1 MAHRILIVD
10 DEGHIREVI
19 RVALKKAGMDVIEA
33 RDGKEALL
41 RYAADRP
48 DLIVLDIGM
57 PEFDGLDVCREIRKV
72 SDVPILFLSARD
84 EEIDRILGLEIGG
97 DDYVTKPFSPREL
110 VARVNVILRRLT
122 PRNGEAKASL
132 AALSQGGLLIDPEQ
146 HVATFAG
153 TPLKLTAIEF
163 GILRAFLTRPTS
175 VFNREQL
182 MRAAYQ
188 LNIQVSDR
196 TIDSHIRNIRAK
208 LAALAC
214 DNVIETIHG
223 VGFKLGRC
231 EKEA

>member
-33 RDGKEALL
+33 RDGKEALA
-41 RYAADRP
+41 RFAADKP

-57 PEFDGLDVCREIRKV
+57 PEFDGLNVCREVRKT
-72 SDVPILFLSARD
+72 SDAPILFLSARD

-110 VARVNVILRRLT
+110 VARVNVILRRLS
-122 PRNGEAKASL
+122 PRNGEAKAGPG
-132 AALSQGGLLIDPEQ
+132 ALSQGGLLIDPEQ

-208 LAALAC
+208 LAAHNC
-214 DNVIETIHG
+214 ESVIETIHG

>member
-1 MAHRILIVD
+1 LAHRILIVD

-33 RDGKEALL
+33 RDGKEALS
-41 RYAADRP
+41 RFAADQP

-57 PEFDGLDVCREIRKV
+57 PEFDGLDVCREVRRS

-110 VARVNVILRRLT
+110 VARVNVILRRLS
-122 PRNGEAKASL
+122 PRNGDAKAGP
-132 AALSQGGLLIDPEQ
+132 AALSQGGLLINPEQ
-146 HVATFAG
+146 HVASFSG

-208 LAALAC
+208 FAAQNC
-214 DNVIETIHG
+214 DSVIETIHG

-231 EKEA
+231 ETEA